1 MSCVFRMEVKQS
13 KELIVEL
20 MRKIQRGSDT
30 KTKNK
35 GKGIDE
41 VEERQKRRKVSQ
53 LKESCRSALWFSDS
67 FNLDLLSIY
76 FQVKNTDECIS
87 IDYQSSKQN
96 NLSDNQV
103 STINQLLYLLDHFAV
118 SDELYHELSMVFPSL
133 PRSHIVRRVR
143 KHLSENVAIHRLPDP
158 FFGAYRHLSHSLTEA
173 IEALVSRK

>member
-1 MSCVFRMEVKQS
+1 MIAYSPYNPLVQKAIFRPS
-13 KELIVEL
+13 T
-20 MRKIQRGSDT
+20 RKLTYHHYTDKFINATNGT
-30 KTKNK
+30 FC
-35 GKGIDE
+35 
-41 VEERQKRRKVSQ
+41 Q
-53 LKESCRSALWFSDS
+53 LWSHI
-67 FNLDLLSIY
+67 LSSE
-76 FQVKNTDECIS
+76 NTDECIS

-96 NLSDNQV
+96 NISDNQV

-118 SDELYHELSMVFPSL
+118 SDELHHELSMVFPLL

>member
-30 KTKNK
+30 KPQNK
-35 GKGIDE
+35 GKGIDK

-96 NLSDNQV
+96 NLSDKPV
-103 STINQLLYLLDHFAV
+103 STINQLLYILLFPMSYIMSFQWCSHHCRDHTLFV
-118 SDELYHELSMVFPSL
+118 GSGNIFQKM
-133 PRSHIVRRVR
+133 
-143 KHLSENVAIHRLPDP
+143 
-158 FFGAYRHLSHSLTEA
+158 
-173 IEALVSRK
+173 